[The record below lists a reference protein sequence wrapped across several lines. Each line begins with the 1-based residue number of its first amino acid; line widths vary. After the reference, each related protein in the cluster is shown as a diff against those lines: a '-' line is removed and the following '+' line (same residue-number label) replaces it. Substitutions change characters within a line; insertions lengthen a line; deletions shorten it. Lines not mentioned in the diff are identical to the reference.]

1 MSCVTI
7 NFRLL
12 LPNWLRSKKRERK
25 FEDEAENYID
35 LYWSFQPD
43 YENQYDNVPE
53 EKDEETSDN
62 IYDDVPLE
70 SKSLPSTL
78 ERTAMFEDIHSFLS
92 GHQSGQREG
101 SDCSEE
107 NFSST
112 YLSGTKR
119 RREEVEQL
127 FQDYIFQDSSFD
139 RQQGLSTKS
148 FNRQGSIETFDQQ
161 GSIERFDRQEL
172 STERFDQR
180 GLSTERFDRQE
191 LSIERFDQKGRTERF
206 DQLGLST
213 QRQRRPSSLV

>member
-12 LPNWLRSKKRERK
+12 LPDWLRSKKRERK
-25 FEDEAENYID
+25 SEDESENYID

-53 EKDEETSDN
+53 EDKETLDN

-70 SKSLPSTL
+70 SKSFPSTL

-92 GHQSGQREG
+92 GHQSGQHQE
-101 SDCSEE
+101 SSEMADSSE
-107 NFSST
+107 VNFSS
-112 YLSGTKR
+112 TKR

-139 RQQGLSTKS
+139 R
-148 FNRQGSIETFDQQ
+148 
-161 GSIERFDRQEL
+161 
-172 STERFDQR
+172 R
-180 GLSTERFDRQE
+180 GLMNTE
-191 LSIERFDQKGRTERF
+191 
-206 DQLGLST
+206 
-213 QRQRRPSSLV
+213 RQRRPSSLV

>member
-1 MSCVTI
+1 MIYCSVNQQPAGRALVVRTMSCVTLI

-12 LPNWLRSKKRERK
+12 LPNWLRSKKRERRT
-25 FEDEAENYID
+25 FDDESENYID

-43 YENQYDNVPE
+43 YENQYDNVPVEE
-53 EKDEETSDN
+53 EKETPDN

-92 GHQSGQREG
+92 GHQEG
-101 SDCSEE
+101 SEMADSSEV

-112 YLSGTKR
+112 QLSGTQR

-139 RQQGLSTKS
+139 R
-148 FNRQGSIETFDQQ
+148 
-161 GSIERFDRQEL
+161 
-172 STERFDQR
+172 R
-180 GLSTERFDRQE
+180 GLMNTE
-191 LSIERFDQKGRTERF
+191 
-206 DQLGLST
+206 
-213 QRQRRPSSLV
+213 RQRRPSSLV

>member
-25 FEDEAENYID
+25 FEDESENYID

-53 EKDEETSDN
+53 EEEKETPDN

-92 GHQSGQREG
+92 GHQEG
-101 SDCSEE
+101 GSEMVLDSSEE
-107 NFSST
+107 NIVSST
-112 YLSGTKR
+112 QLSGTKR
-119 RREEVEQL
+119 RRDEVGQL
-127 FQDYIFQDSSFD
+127 FRDYIFQDSTFD
-139 RQQGLSTKS
+139 R
-148 FNRQGSIETFDQQ
+148 RP
-161 GSIERFDRQEL
+161 
-172 STERFDQR
+172 
-180 GLSTERFDRQE
+180 
-191 LSIERFDQKGRTERF
+191 
-206 DQLGLST
+206 LST